1 MDDIAV
7 GCALG
12 ALVVRL
18 WLLVHSHVNHWVDDS
33 SPCVPALTIAII
45 TGMLFCARPRPPTPT
60 PSRRQSANISGLLS
74 GLLLATWATGRETRI
89 PERFP
94 PSFSAWEAES
104 LKIVAGRLIVG
115 LGVAF
120 GGEQLIKRLATP
132 FFSKALDEPEGYK
145 SERVYMPVKFLSQTW
160 MAIGICCAPL
170 AMRQAG
176 VW

>member
-18 WLLVHSHVNHWVDDS
+18 WLLVHSQVNSWIDNGS
-33 SPCVPALTIAII
+33 IYVPAMVVVTII
-45 TGMLFCARPRPPTPT
+45 GMLSITRPRPPTPT
-60 PSRRQSANISGLLS
+60 PSKRQSANISGLLS
-74 GLLLATWATGRETRI
+74 GLLLATWANGRETRF

-94 PSFSAWEAES
+94 PSAWDAAT
-104 LKIVAGRLIVG
+104 LWIVFGRLLVG
-115 LGVAF
+115 LGLAF

-132 FFSKALDEPEGYK
+132 VFSKLLDEPLGYK
-145 SERVYMPVKFLSQTW
+145 SDRVYIPVKYLSQTW

-170 AMRQAG
+170 AMVRIG

>member
-12 ALVVRL
+12 AVVVWL
-18 WLLVHSHVNHWVDDS
+18 WLLVHSRVNSWIDDS
-33 SPCVPALTIAII
+33 PVYVPALIVAII
-45 TGMLFCARPRPPTPT
+45 IGMLAITRPRHPTPT

-74 GLLLATWATGRETRI
+74 GLLLATWATGRETRV

-94 PSFSAWEAES
+94 LSAWDPAS
-104 LKIVAGRLIVG
+104 LWIMVGRLLVG

-120 GGEQLIKRLATP
+120 GGEQLIKGLATP
-132 FFSKALDEPEGYK
+132 IFSKVLDESLGYK
-145 SERVYMPVKFLSQTW
+145 SDRVYVPVKYLSQTW
-160 MAIGICCAPL
+160 MALAICCAPL
-170 AMRQAG
+170 VMNQVG